1 MYRKNDDAI
10 GANLGASVVILNTG
24 NFKYFELT
32 EVASRIWELLD
43 DGPMSISDICSK
55 LLDEFEVSSSN
66 CEKSV
71 TSFLKDA
78 TARGLVSEE

>member
-1 MYRKNDDAI
+1 
-10 GANLGASVVILNTG
+10 VILNTG